1 MSKVLCIAG
10 IVVAGLLLL
19 VFLLDLAV
27 ALPFGRAS
35 LLVDIGLALSAAIL
49 GYLGWATLKQL

>member
-1 MSKVLCIAG
+1 MSKALCIAG

-19 VFLLDLAV
+19 VFVLDLSV
-27 ALPFGRAS
+27 ALPFGRVS
-35 LLVDIGLALSAAIL
+35 LMMDIGVVLSAGIL